1 MCSEGGGGGGETA
14 AETEGSRARA
24 EAARVAAARA
34 TVAMTAAVRV
44 AAAAMV
50 RSLREGAPPGRSPG
64 TKRQAMDIKCCLYIV
79 LWDGG
84 ETGGAVALSLAGQ
97 RWRPTQPRPL
107 LPALPA
113 FPPPAPSVLDHRR
126 IDLQICDTTR
136 HSGVRRTSV
145 GSGRRLMEQC
155 MQRTWAGANGAQG
168 TQGRELP
175 AKLSALESLK

>member
-1 MCSEGGGGGGETA
+1 MCSEGGGGGGETV
-14 AETEGSRARA
+14 AEMEGSRARA

-44 AAAAMV
+44 AAAAML

-113 FPPPAPSVLDHRR
+113 FSPPAPSALDHGR

-136 HSGVRRTSV
+136 HSEVRRTGV
-145 GSGRRLMEQC
+145 GSAKAAGGAMHACAHGPARMGPRARR
-155 MQRTWAGANGAQG
+155 A
-168 TQGRELP
+168 
-175 AKLSALESLK
+175 ESTCQAFCT